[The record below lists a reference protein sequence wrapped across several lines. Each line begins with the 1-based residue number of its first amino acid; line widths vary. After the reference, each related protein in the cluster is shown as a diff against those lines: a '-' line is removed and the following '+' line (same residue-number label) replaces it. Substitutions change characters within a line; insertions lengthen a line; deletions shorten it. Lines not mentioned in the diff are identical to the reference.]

1 MIKLLENVKN
11 VEEYNKLFDEV
22 GWGSYDRKVSKL
34 ALENSLY
41 TVSIYDDDKIVGFG
55 RLIGD
60 GVCYFYIHDVMVL
73 PSYQKKGIGTMI
85 IDKLKNKVS
94 EYKKINPYLR
104 LYLGASLGKEE
115 FYKKCGFI
123 TREEAG
129 LGSGMILK

>member
-22 GWGSYDRKVSKL
+22 GCGSYDRKVSKL

-60 GVCYFYIHDVMVL
+60 GACYFYIQDVMVL

-85 IDKLKNKVS
+85 IDKLKNKVL

>member
-22 GWGSYDRKVSKL
+22 GWGSYDIKVSKL

-85 IDKLKNKVS
+85 IDKLKNKVL

>member
-11 VEEYNKLFDEV
+11 VEEYNKLFDDV

>member
-22 GWGSYDRKVSKL
+22 GWGSYDIKVSKL

>member
-11 VEEYNKLFDEV
+11 VEEYNKLFDDV

-41 TVSIYDDDKIVGFG
+41 TVSIDDDDKIVGFG

-60 GVCYFYIHDVMVL
+60 GACYFYIHDVMVL

-85 IDKLKNKVS
+85 IDKLKNKVL

>member
-1 MIKLLENVKN
+1 MIKLLENLKN

>member
-104 LYLGASLGKEE
+104 LYLGASLGKED

>member
-11 VEEYNKLFDEV
+11 VEEYNKLFDAV

-85 IDKLKNKVS
+85 IDKLKNKVL

-104 LYLGASLGKEE
+104 LYLGVSLGKEE

>member
-60 GVCYFYIHDVMVL
+60 GACYFYIHDVMVL
-73 PSYQKKGIGTMI
+73 PGYQKKGIGTMI

-104 LYLGASLGKEE
+104 LYLGVSLGKEE

>member
-1 MIKLLENVKN
+1 ML
-11 VEEYNKLFDEV
+11 YNKLFDEV

-73 PSYQKKGIGTMI
+73 PSYQKKVIGTMI
-85 IDKLKNKVS
+85 IDKLKNKIS

-123 TREEAG
+123 TREETG

>member
-1 MIKLLENVKN
+1 M
-11 VEEYNKLFDEV
+11 
-22 GWGSYDRKVSKL
+22 SKL

-41 TVSIYDDDKIVGFG
+41 TVSIDDDDKIVGFG

-60 GVCYFYIHDVMVL
+60 GACYFYIHDVMVL

-85 IDKLKNKVS
+85 IDKLKNKVL

>member
-22 GWGSYDRKVSKL
+22 GWGSYDIKVSKL

-41 TVSIYDDDKIVGFG
+41 TFSIYDDDKIVGFG

>member
-60 GVCYFYIHDVMVL
+60 VVCYFYIHDVMVL

>member
-11 VEEYNKLFDEV
+11 VEEYNKLFNEV
-22 GWGSYDRKVSKL
+22 GWGSYDIKVSKL

-85 IDKLKNKVS
+85 IDKLKNKVL

-104 LYLGASLGKEE
+104 LYLGPSLGKEE

>member
-11 VEEYNKLFDEV
+11 VEEYNKLFDDV
-22 GWGSYDRKVSKL
+22 GWSSYDRKVSKL

>member
-1 MIKLLENVKN
+1 
-11 VEEYNKLFDEV
+11 
-22 GWGSYDRKVSKL
+22 
-34 ALENSLY
+34 
-41 TVSIYDDDKIVGFG
+41 
-55 RLIGD
+55 
-60 GVCYFYIHDVMVL
+60 
-73 PSYQKKGIGTMI
+73 MI
-85 IDKLKNKVS
+85 IDKLKNKVL